1 MLNIKKHKMLL
12 YALYQ
17 IGVLIEDTELVDSR
31 MAGKPWKAG
40 KFSSS
45 LRLSLWSEH
54 LGLRTGEIDQIIDPV
69 SDSTYKEIWMA
80 TAKVGNVITERN
92 LYFHLPDITS
102 ELIYPNAD
110 KHNDIP
116 GCLLLCAQ

>member
-1 MLNIKKHKMLL
+1 MLL

-54 LGLRTGEIDQIIDPV
+54 LGLRTGEV
-69 SDSTYKEIWMA
+69 C
-80 TAKVGNVITERN
+80 VIFSIMFLRSG
-92 LYFHLPDITS
+92 LRYFSI
-102 ELIYPNAD
+102 
-110 KHNDIP
+110 
-116 GCLLLCAQ
+116 